1 MRPSPAPSSCACAG
15 FATTDFTKATTSSR
29 RIRCFGPVP
38 VTRARST
45 PSSRANWR
53 TDGDACGLSTGTP
66 PRISTGTGWLRSTLP
81 GPGGD
86 WEGSS
91 AGPGR
96 SGSGA
101 CRASDGALAASEP
114 GPGAV
119 GAGAAGLGSGA
130 GAAGAGAGPGAGTG
144 FGAAA
149 PCPSPGCAAA
159 CPSPSSTTSTL
170 PSETLSPTLTRSST
184 TRPAADDGISIDA
197 FSLSTVTRLCS
208 RPISSPSDTSTS
220 MTSTSS
226 KSPMSGTR
234 TSIALIVLVSGS
246 CIGGIGLVGVDPVL
260 LDDRGDRFGRQRPLV
275 DELAH
280 RRQHDEVAIDL
291 EMPPQAPAK
300 VRPAEAV
307 GTQHPVGA
315 PLGNERADL
324 VGEELGVVRGGD
336 DGARGVRE
344 QPRHVGHPRLVT
356 GMQQVVALAGQ
367 AVPAQLREAG
377 RAPDVGRNAPV
388 ALEEIG
394 RRDHFAQDRAR
405 TEQLR

>member
-1 MRPSPAPSSCACAG
+1 
-15 FATTDFTKATTSSR
+15 
-29 RIRCFGPVP
+29 
-38 VTRARST
+38 
-45 PSSRANWR
+45 
-53 TDGDACGLSTGTP
+53 
-66 PRISTGTGWLRSTLP
+66 
-81 GPGGD
+81 
-86 WEGSS
+86 
-91 AGPGR
+91 
-96 SGSGA
+96 
-101 CRASDGALAASEP
+101 
-114 GPGAV
+114 

-144 FGAAA
+144 DGAAA
-149 PCPSPGCAAA
+149 PWPSPGCAAA

-170 PSETLSPTLTRSST
+170 PSDTLSPTLTRSST

-208 RPISSPSDTSTS
+208 RPTSSPSDTSTS

-246 CIGGIGLVGVDPVL
+246 CVGGIGLVGVDPVL

-291 EMPPQAPAK
+291 EMTSQAPAE

-307 GTQHPVGA
+307 GAQHPVGA

-405 TEQLR
+405 TEQLRARTLPALASGRLVLADVAAQPIHPPDDAFLVAHDQPRLGVVLVHHGDVEVDVLLPADHALEAVVEDHRQLVSEGRVVGDAVGYL